1 MVRDGLH
8 AKVFVSSAGAIIC
21 SANASANGVGR
32 TRGEAGN
39 LVEAGIFC
47 PAGSPGHDGAAAFF
61 DTQFGAGHQ
70 VSRTDLERA
79 ADWSNEPAL
88 PASATA
94 LESLTLIER
103 LQQHPG
109 SFKRMS
115 VAIADDDVDEDIVNA
130 RIDAYNKEHG
140 EADPITDADVFLQ
153 CDPGAAGSVE
163 RSVLLIYK
171 RPGARKGTVWGYVHA
186 HPYPNRRPDIVIGKA
201 NWRSFR
207 NKVGHPDLSKK
218 LSEDEWSSI
227 GRLLENDDWLFT
239 PQQFADAL
247 QSDLGAG

>member
-39 LVEAGIFC
+39 LVEAGIVC
-47 PAGSPGHDGAAAFF
+47 PTGSPGLDGAAAFF
-61 DTQFGAGHQ
+61 DTQFGARHP

-94 LESLTLIER
+94 LKSLTLIER
-103 LQQHPG
+103 LQH
-109 SFKRMS
+109 
-115 VAIADDDVDEDIVNA
+115 
-130 RIDAYNKEHG
+130 
-140 EADPITDADVFLQ
+140 
-153 CDPGAAGSVE
+153 
-163 RSVLLIYK
+163 
-171 RPGARKGTVWGYVHA
+171 
-186 HPYPNRRPDIVIGKA
+186 IGKA
-201 NWRSFR
+201 NGRSFR

-239 PQQFADAL
+239 PQQFAVAL
-247 QSDLGAG
+247 QSDLGTG